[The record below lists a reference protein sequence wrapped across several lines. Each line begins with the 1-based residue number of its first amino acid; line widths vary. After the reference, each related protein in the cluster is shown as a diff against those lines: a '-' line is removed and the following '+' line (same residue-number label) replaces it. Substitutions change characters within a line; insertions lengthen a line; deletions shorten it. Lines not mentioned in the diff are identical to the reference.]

1 MVINWSRDTKQSF
14 GDRISE
20 TGKTQHTAARRR
32 RAAQRSKIRFSVPHA
47 AGVWHRLCNI
57 NCRVGLL
64 NTEVGKKKKR
74 RTEQRLGHRFS
85 LQIHHFHHLLYSPI
99 TSIHLPSIKPRES
112 IIFLKLQ
119 VQVSSLSS
127 PPFSNSSQG
136 KLEIH
141 VQLLI
146 S

>member
-1 MVINWSRDTKQSF
+1 MGIEVQKQ
-14 GDRISE
+14 GN
-20 TGKTQHTAARRR
+20 THP
-32 RAAQRSKIRFSVPHA
+32 VPHA
-47 AGVWHRLCNI
+47 AGVWHNNSSTPPACCTEKQNSLLCATRRR
-57 NCRVGLL
+57 RVAQTLQYKL
-64 NTEVGKKKKR
+64 QSRAVKHESRKKKKKR

-99 TSIHLPSIKPRES
+99 TSIHLSSIKPRES

-136 KLEIH
+136 KLGIH